1 MNVQDKQHAGSYLRD
16 LVESLNEIWLILSHL
31 AIWNGSG
38 SSETAYFQLD
48 CQAVLAAGGLVV
60 QA

>member
-16 LVESLNEIWLILSHL
+16 LVESLNEIWLILSRL

-38 SSETAYFQLD
+38 SGETAYFQLG